1 MVRLSLT
8 QRFSSYRSSTPSQQS
23 RATSPMRSP
32 TDGSSSLI
40 LKVTVIKVR
49 MLFLLVPIAIPGQSQ
64 TDGMLFPLG

>member
-1 MVRLSLT
+1 
-8 QRFSSYRSSTPSQQS
+8 
-23 RATSPMRSP
+23 MRSP